1 MSAAS
6 FWILLIAG
14 LGGLFLTAVGLP
26 GLWIFL
32 AVAVVLKLAVSG
44 GALSWAAILVGV
56 AIAGLAEIIE
66 FVASV
71 RYTSKYGGSK
81 RAGWGALIGGI
92 VGAIV
97 GVPIPL
103 IGSVVGSFAG
113 SFLGALIAEYS
124 ARVSHGQAQ
133 RVAWGALIGRVVATA
148 AKIGLGCVLI
158 AILLYS
164 AWG

>member
-1 MSAAS
+1 VSAAG
-6 FWILLIAG
+6 FWILLVTG
-14 LGGLFLTAVGLP
+14 LVGLFLTAVP

-32 AVAVVLKLAVSG
+32 AVAVALKLLVSG
-44 GALSWAAILVGV
+44 AALSWAAILVGV

-71 RYTSKYGGSK
+71 RYTTKYGGSK

-103 IGSVVGSFAG
+103 IGSIVGSFAG
-113 SFLGALIAEYS
+113 SFIGALLAEYS
-124 ARVSHGQAQ
+124 ARAGHGQAQ

-148 AKIGLGCVLI
+148 AKIGLGCVLM
-158 AILLYS
+158 AVVLYS
-164 AWG
+164 AWS